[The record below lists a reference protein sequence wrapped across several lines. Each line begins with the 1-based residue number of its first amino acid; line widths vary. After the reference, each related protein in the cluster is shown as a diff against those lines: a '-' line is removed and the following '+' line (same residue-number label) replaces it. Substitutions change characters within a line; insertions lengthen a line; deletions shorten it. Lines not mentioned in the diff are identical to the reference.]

1 MIDEV
6 ELLNLK
12 RYNSNLSEVVVNN
25 QLVGNIYRVIERFI
39 LIESILEIRVEGVG
53 TRDALLS

>member
-12 RYNSNLSEVVVNN
+12 CYNSNLSEVVVKN
-25 QLVGNIYRVIERFI
+25 QLVGNIYRVVERFI
-39 LIESILEIRVEGVG
+39 LIVSILEIRVEGVG
-53 TRDALLS
+53 IRDALLS